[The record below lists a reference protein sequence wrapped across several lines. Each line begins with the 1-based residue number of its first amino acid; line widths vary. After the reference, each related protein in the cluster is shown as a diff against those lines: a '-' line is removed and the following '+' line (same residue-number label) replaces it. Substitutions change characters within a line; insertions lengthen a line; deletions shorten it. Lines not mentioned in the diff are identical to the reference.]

1 MDRRAVIARKRR
13 RVAARPQPAKP
24 PSPTR
29 GGIFLERLEELRF
42 TLVHGRAERGAHPN
56 LIEIKVFVVQAL
68 FEYGSTGFIETL

>member
-1 MDRRAVIARKRR
+1 MDRRAVIARNPPGCRQ
-13 RVAARPQPAKP
+13 AATGKATLPDKGRL
-24 PSPTR
+24 
-29 GGIFLERLEELRF
+29 FLERLEELRF